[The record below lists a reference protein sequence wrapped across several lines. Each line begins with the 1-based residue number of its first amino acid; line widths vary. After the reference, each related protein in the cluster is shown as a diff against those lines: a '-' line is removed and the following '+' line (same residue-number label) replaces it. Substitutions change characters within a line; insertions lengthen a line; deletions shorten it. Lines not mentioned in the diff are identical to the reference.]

1 MLFFLVFGSSGS
13 APFSRGQVQRD
24 RKSVAGG
31 VAVPLV
37 AVGVAGRGAGSSM
50 GVAGVCAANGKS
62 DESDEED
69 VFHAFFP

>member
-24 RKSVAGG
+24 RKLVAGG

-50 GVAGVCAANGKS
+50 GIADVSAADGKG
-62 DESDEED
+62 DKGDEED
-69 VFHAFFP
+69 VFHAVSP